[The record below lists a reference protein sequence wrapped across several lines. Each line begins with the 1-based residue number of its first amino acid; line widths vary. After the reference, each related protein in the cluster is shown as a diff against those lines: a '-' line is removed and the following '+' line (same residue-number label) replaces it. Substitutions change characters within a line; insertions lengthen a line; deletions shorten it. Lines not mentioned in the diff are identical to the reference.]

1 MVVPGMVGLVMLM
14 GSDDGIEGGE
24 GADGDGGDQLG
35 RVTDCWC

>member
-1 MVVPGMVGLVMLM
+1 MACAVALVMLM

-24 GADGDGGDQLG
+24 GDDGDGGDQLG